1 MRPKYKGVRK
11 RKWGRWV
18 SEIRL
23 PNSRERIWLGS
34 YDTPEKAARAF
45 DAALYCLRGSGA
57 KLNFPDN
64 PPDIVGGRSLSPQ
77 EVQEVAARFANEEP
91 AAPSSAAM
99 GGESSSHAEN
109 YTSSSSEC
117 GAGQMDSDTIDWS
130 FLNMLD
136 SNEGASDFGLY
147 HGLDHMGG
155 DYYTPPALRRRRHLI
170 ITRMIAME
178 TKLTLT
184 SHFCGTFEGIGSIF
198 VKNNPSYRK
207 TSGIQANF
215 SCRVTDAA

>member
-1 MRPKYKGVRK
+1 MVRPGTSSSSVSSEQQADRTHEPKYKGVRK

-45 DAALYCLRGSGA
+45 DAALYCLRGTGA

-64 PPDIVGGRSLSPQ
+64 PPDIIVGGRSLSHQ

-91 AAPSSAAM
+91 APSSAAM
-99 GGESSSHAEN
+99 GGESSSHVEN

-155 DYYTPPALRRRRHLI
+155 DYYTPPAPPPPPPSDYNEDDNNGD
-170 ITRMIAME
+170 E
-178 TKLTLT
+178 TY
-184 SHFCGTFEGIGSIF
+184 SHQSFLW
-198 VKNNPSYRK
+198 
-207 TSGIQANF
+207 NF
-215 SCRVTDAA
+215 

>member
-1 MRPKYKGVRK
+1 MARPGTPSSSVSSEQQSDRAHEPKYKGVRK
-11 RKWGRWV
+11 RKWGKWV

-57 KLNFPDN
+57 KFNFPDN
-64 PPDIVGGRSLSPQ
+64 PPDIAGGRSLTPP

-91 AAPSSAAM
+91 TSSTAM
-99 GGESSSHAEN
+99 GGESSSRVQN
-109 YTSSSSEC
+109 YTSSSSDC

-130 FLNMLD
+130 FLNLLD

-147 HGLDHMGG
+147 DGLDHMGG
-155 DYYTPPALRRRRHLI
+155 DYYPPPTTPPPPDYNGDDNNGD
-170 ITRMIAME
+170 E
-178 TKLTLT
+178 TY
-184 SHFCGTFEGIGSIF
+184 SH
-198 VKNNPSYRK
+198 PSFLW
-207 TSGIQANF
+207 NF
-215 SCRVTDAA
+215 